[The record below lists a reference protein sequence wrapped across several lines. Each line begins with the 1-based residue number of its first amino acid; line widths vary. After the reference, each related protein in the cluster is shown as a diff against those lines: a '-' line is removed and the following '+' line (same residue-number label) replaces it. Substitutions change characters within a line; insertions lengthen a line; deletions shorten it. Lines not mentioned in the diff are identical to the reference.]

1 MLHAHSGLRWLVIIF
16 LVVAVIK
23 SFIGWKGK
31 KEFNKSDNLTAL
43 LLLSFT
49 HLQLI
54 AGIVMYFISPK
65 VVGFGDAMKDGGLRF
80 WALEHGLIMLISITL
95 ITLGRVKSKKAPNDE
110 LKHKKGFIF
119 YVIALVLIIWG
130 GVAKPLML
138 GSGLF

>member
-31 KEFNKSDNLTAL
+31 KEFNKSDNLIAL

-49 HLQLI
+49 HLQFI
-54 AGIVMYFISPK
+54 VGIIMYFISPNVLQLK
-65 VVGFGDAMKDGGLRF
+65 NAMSDSFHRF
-80 WALEHGLIMLISITL
+80 WALEHGLIMVIAIIL
-95 ITLGRVKSKKAPNDE
+95 ITVGRVKSKKASNDE

-119 YVIALVLIIWG
+119 YVVALLLIIWAG
-130 GVAKPLML
+130 LAKPLML